1 MQIFE
6 ITAKKPIQEAG
17 WFSKATIGALGDKLA
32 AYNAQQAGLSMPNDS
47 AGGSAY
53 GDMRAKAAAAAD
65 PLIDQMAANEMANW
79 NQTLSNAMK
88 SAGVNAPGALP
99 PATRR
104 AISNSFMARVF
115 QYFLEGKLG
124 DNLNDFPEMVDKKS
138 RSEAN
143 TLLTKLNTAVRGIL
157 NYYSPATT
165 PEGQFQQWQALS
177 KATYDMRSL
186 MQFNPASGSQTRR
199 MQAMPAIVVGPG
211 TAGSVK
217 IGGTTLN
224 TSPQQTII
232 AQLIRKIQ
240 GSPTA
245 AAPVVSIDRRGD
257 VALDN
262 MLLSPADAVQ
272 AELIKIIKSEIQ
284 KANP

>member
-6 ITAKKPIQEAG
+6 ITAKKSIQEAVNPG
-17 WFSKATIGALGDKLA
+17 SVIGALGSKLA

-79 NQTLSNAMK
+79 NQTLTNAMK
-88 SAGVNAPGALP
+88 SAGVNTPSALP

-143 TLLTKLNTAVRGIL
+143 TLLTKLNSAVRGIL
-157 NYYSPATT
+157 NYYSPPTT
-165 PEGQFQQWQALS
+165 PEGQFQQWKDLS

-199 MQAMPAIVVGPG
+199 MQVMPPIVIGPG
-211 TAGSVK
+211 TTGSVK
-217 IGGTTLN
+217 IGRTTLN
-224 TSPQQTII
+224 TTPLHT
-232 AQLIRKIQ
+232 AVAALIRKIQ

-245 AAPVVSIDRRGD
+245 AAPVVNMDRRGD
-257 VALDN
+257 VTMN
-262 MLLSPADAVQ
+262 GMLLSPTDPTQ

-284 KANP
+284 KSNP

>member
-6 ITAKKPIQEAG
+6 ITARKTIQEAG
-17 WFSKATIGALGDKLA
+17 WFSKAAIGALGDKLA

-47 AGGSAY
+47 AGSSAY
-53 GDMRAKAAAAAD
+53 GDMRARAAAAAD

-88 SAGVNAPGALP
+88 STGVNTPGALP

-124 DNLNDFPEMVDKKS
+124 DNLNDFPEMVDKRS

-143 TLLTKLNTAVRGIL
+143 TLLTKLNSAVRGIL
-157 NYYSPATT
+157 NYYSPPTT
-165 PEGQFQQWQALS
+165 PEGQFQQWKDLS

-186 MQFNPASGSQTRR
+186 MQFNPAANSQRQQ
-199 MQAMPAIVVGPG
+199 MQVMPPIVVGPG
-211 TAGSVK
+211 TTGSVK
-217 IGGTTLN
+217 IGRTTLN
-224 TSPQQTII
+224 TTPLHT
-232 AQLIRKIQ
+232 AVAALIRKIQ

-245 AAPVVSIDRRGD
+245 AAPVINVDRRGD
-257 VALDN
+257 VAMN
-262 MLLSPADAVQ
+262 GMLLSPADPTQ
-272 AELIKIIKSEIQ
+272 AELIKIVKSEFQ
-284 KANP
+284 KLNP

>member
-6 ITAKKPIQEAG
+6 ITTKNHIQEAG

-88 SAGVNAPGALP
+88 SAGVNTPGALP

-143 TLLTKLNTAVRGIL
+143 TLLTKLNSAVRGIL
-157 NYYSPATT
+157 NYYSPPTT
-165 PEGQFQQWQALS
+165 PEGQFQQWKDLS

-186 MQFNPASGSQTRR
+186 MQFNPAASSQRQQVQT
-199 MQAMPAIVVGPG
+199 MPPIVVGPG

-217 IGGTTLN
+217 IGRTTLN
-224 TSPQQTII
+224 STPLHT
-232 AQLIRKIQ
+232 AVAALIRKIQ

-245 AAPVVSIDRRGD
+245 AAPVVNVDRRGD
-257 VALDN
+257 VALN
-262 MLLSPADAVQ
+262 GMLLSPADPTQ
-272 AELIKIIKSEIQ
+272 AELIKIIKSEIRGL
-284 KANP
+284 AP

>member
-6 ITAKKPIQEAG
+6 ITAKSIPG
-17 WFSKATIGALGDKLA
+17 VRWFSKDSIAALSDKLD
-32 AYNAQQAGLSMPNDS
+32 AYNFAQAGLTRPNAS
-47 AGGSAY
+47 AGRSAY
-53 GDMRAKAAAAAD
+53 GDMRSKAAAAAD

-79 NQTLSNAMK
+79 NQTLTNAMK
-88 SAGVNAPGALP
+88 SAGVNTPGALP

-143 TLLTKLNTAVRGIL
+143 TLLTKLNAAVRGIL

-165 PEGQFQQWQALS
+165 PEGQFQQWKDLS

-186 MQFNPASGSQTRR
+186 MQFNPAANSQRQQ
-199 MQAMPAIVVGPG
+199 MQVMPPIVVGPG
-211 TAGSVK
+211 TTGSVK
-217 IGGTTLN
+217 IGRTTLN
-224 TSPQQTII
+224 TTPLHT
-232 AQLIRKIQ
+232 AVAALIRNIQ

-245 AAPVVSIDRRGD
+245 AAPVVSVDRRGD
-257 VALDN
+257 VAMN
-262 MLLSPADAVQ
+262 GMLLSPADPTQ
-272 AELIKIIKSEIQ
+272 AELIKIIKSEFQ
-284 KANP
+284 KLNP

>member
-6 ITAKKPIQEAG
+6 ITARKTIQEAG
-17 WFSKATIGALGDKLA
+17 WFSKAAIGALGDKLA

-47 AGGSAY
+47 AGSSAY
-53 GDMRAKAAAAAD
+53 GDMRARAAAAAD

-88 SAGVNAPGALP
+88 SAGVNTPGALP

-143 TLLTKLNTAVRGIL
+143 TLLTKLNSAVRGIL

-165 PEGQFQQWQALS
+165 PEGQFQQWKDLS

-186 MQFNPASGSQTRR
+186 MQFNPAANSQRQQ
-199 MQAMPAIVVGPG
+199 MQVMPPIVIGPG
-211 TAGSVK
+211 TTGSVK
-217 IGGTTLN
+217 IGRTTLN

-245 AAPVVSIDRRGD
+245 AAPVVSVDRRGD
-257 VALDN
+257 VAMN
-262 MLLSPADAVQ
+262 GMLLSPADAVQ

>member
-6 ITAKKPIQEAG
+6 ITAKSIPG
-17 WFSKATIGALGDKLA
+17 VRWFSKAAVGALGDKLA
-32 AYNAQQAGLSMPNDS
+32 AYNFAQAGLTQPNDA
-47 AGGSAY
+47 AGSSAY

-88 SAGVNAPGALP
+88 STGVNTPGALP

-124 DNLNDFPEMVDKKS
+124 DNLNDFPEMVDKRS

-143 TLLTKLNTAVRGIL
+143 TLLTKLNSAVRGIL
-157 NYYSPATT
+157 NYYSPPTT
-165 PEGQFQQWQALS
+165 PEGQFQQWKDLS

-186 MQFNPASGSQTRR
+186 MQFNPASNSQRQQ
-199 MQAMPAIVVGPG
+199 MQVMPPIVVGPG
-211 TAGSVK
+211 TTGSVK
-217 IGGTTLN
+217 IGRTTLN
-224 TSPQQTII
+224 TTPLHT
-232 AQLIRKIQ
+232 AVAALIRKIQ

-245 AAPVVSIDRRGD
+245 AAPVINVDRRGD
-257 VALDN
+257 VAMN
-262 MLLSPADAVQ
+262 GMLLSPADPTQ
-272 AELIKIIKSEIQ
+272 AELIKIVKSEFQ
-284 KANP
+284 KLNP

>member
-6 ITAKKPIQEAG
+6 ITAKKLTQEAINPG
-17 WFSKATIGALGDKLA
+17 AAIGALGAKLA

-65 PLIDQMAANEMANW
+65 PLINQMAADEMANW
-79 NQTLSNAMK
+79 NRTLTNAMQ
-88 SAGVNAPGALP
+88 SSGVNRPGALP

-124 DNLNDFPEMVDKKS
+124 DNLNDFPEMVDKRS

-143 TLLTKLNTAVRGIL
+143 TLLTKLNSAVRGIL
-157 NYYSPATT
+157 NFYSPPTT
-165 PEGQFQQWQALS
+165 PEGQFQQWKDLS

-186 MQFNPASGSQTRR
+186 IQFNPASSSQTRR
-199 MQAMPAIVVGPG
+199 MQVMPPIVVGPG
-211 TAGSVK
+211 TTGSVK
-217 IGGTTLN
+217 IGRTTLN

-257 VALDN
+257 VALNN

>member
-6 ITAKKPIQEAG
+6 ITAKKSIQEAG
-17 WFSKATIGALGDKLA
+17 WFSRAAIGALGNKLA

-65 PLIDQMAANEMANW
+65 PLINQMAADEMANW
-79 NQTLSNAMK
+79 NRTLTNAMT
-88 SAGVNAPGALP
+88 SAGVNTPGALP
-99 PATRR
+99 PTTRR

-143 TLLTKLNTAVRGIL
+143 TLLTKLNSAVRGIL

-165 PEGQFQQWQALS
+165 PEGQFQQWKDLS

-186 MQFNPASGSQTRR
+186 MQFNPAANSQRQQ
-199 MQAMPAIVVGPG
+199 MQVMPPIVIGPG
-211 TAGSVK
+211 TTGSVK
-217 IGGTTLN
+217 IGRTTLN

-257 VALDN
+257 VALNN

>member
-6 ITAKKPIQEAG
+6 ITARKITQEAINPG
-17 WFSKATIGALGDKLA
+17 AVLGALGSKLA
-32 AYNAQQAGLSMPNDS
+32 AYNAQQAGISMPNDS

-88 SAGVNAPGALP
+88 SAGVNTPGALP

-124 DNLNDFPEMVDKKS
+124 DNLNDFPEMVDKRS

-143 TLLTKLNTAVRGIL
+143 TLLTKLNSAVRGIL
-157 NYYSPATT
+157 NYYSPPTT
-165 PEGQFQQWQALS
+165 SEGQFQQWKDLS

-186 MQFNPASGSQTRR
+186 MQFNPAANSQRQQ
-199 MQAMPAIVVGPG
+199 MQEFHDK
-211 TAGSVK
+211 TA
-217 IGGTTLN
+217 
-224 TSPQQTII
+224 
-232 AQLIRKIQ
+232 
-240 GSPTA
+240 
-245 AAPVVSIDRRGD
+245 
-257 VALDN
+257 
-262 MLLSPADAVQ
+262 
-272 AELIKIIKSEIQ
+272 
-284 KANP
+284 

>member
-6 ITAKKPIQEAG
+6 ITARKPIQEAG
-17 WFSKATIGALGDKLA
+17 WFSKAAIGALGDKLA

-47 AGGSAY
+47 AGSSAY
-53 GDMRAKAAAAAD
+53 GDMRARAAAAAD

-88 SAGVNAPGALP
+88 STGVNTPGALP

-124 DNLNDFPEMVDKKS
+124 DNLNDFPEMVDKRS

-143 TLLTKLNTAVRGIL
+143 TLLTKLNSAVRGIL
-157 NYYSPATT
+157 NYYSPPTT
-165 PEGQFQQWQALS
+165 PEGQFQQWKALS

-186 MQFNPASGSQTRR
+186 MQFNPAANSQRQQ
-199 MQAMPAIVVGPG
+199 MQVMPPIVVGPG
-211 TAGSVK
+211 TTGSVK
-217 IGGTTLN
+217 IGRTTLN
-224 TSPQQTII
+224 STPRQT
-232 AQLIRKIQ
+232 AVAALIRKIQ

-245 AAPVVSIDRRGD
+245 AAPVVNVDRRGD
-257 VALDN
+257 VVINGL
-262 MLLSPADAVQ
+262 LLSPGDPTQAD
-272 AELIKIIKSEIQ
+272 LIKIIKSEIQ
-284 KANP
+284 KLNP

>member
-6 ITAKKPIQEAG
+6 ITAKSIPG
-17 WFSKATIGALGDKLA
+17 VRWFSKDSIAALSDKLD
-32 AYNAQQAGLSMPNDS
+32 AYNFAQAGLTRPNDS
-47 AGGSAY
+47 AGSSAY
-53 GDMRAKAAAAAD
+53 GDMRSKAAAAAD

-79 NQTLSNAMK
+79 NQTLTNAMK
-88 SAGVNAPGALP
+88 SAGVNTPGALP

-143 TLLTKLNTAVRGIL
+143 TLLTKLNAAVRGIL

-165 PEGQFQQWQALS
+165 PEGQFQQWKDLS

-186 MQFNPASGSQTRR
+186 MQFNPAANSQRQQ
-199 MQAMPAIVVGPG
+199 MQVMPPIVIGPG
-211 TAGSVK
+211 TTGSVK
-217 IGGTTLN
+217 IRAGHHRQCKDWQNHIEYYTFAHCCGRIDSKYTRVAN
-224 TSPQQTII
+224 CCRPSGQCRSQ
-232 AQLIRKIQ
+232 RRRCNERHV
-240 GSPTA
+240 
-245 AAPVVSIDRRGD
+245 VVSCR
-257 VALDN
+257 
-262 MLLSPADAVQ
+262 SY
-272 AELIKIIKSEIQ
+272 SS
-284 KANP
+284 

>member
-6 ITAKKPIQEAG
+6 ITAKKAIQEAG
-17 WFSKATIGALGDKLA
+17 WFSSAAIGALGNKLA
-32 AYNAQQAGLSMPNDS
+32 AYNAQQAGLSMPNDT

-65 PLIDQMAANEMANW
+65 PLINQMAANEMANW
-79 NQTLSNAMK
+79 NQSLSNAMK
-88 SAGVNAPGALP
+88 SAGVGTPGALP

-104 AISNSFMARVF
+104 ALSNSFMARVF

-124 DNLNDFPEMVDKKS
+124 DNLNDFPEMVDKRS
-138 RSEAN
+138 RAEAN
-143 TLLTKLNTAVRGIL
+143 TLLTKLNSAVRGIL
-157 NYYSPATT
+157 NYYSPPTT
-165 PEGQFQQWQALS
+165 PEGQFQQWKDLS

-186 MQFNPASGSQTRR
+186 MQFNPAASSQRQQVQT
-199 MQAMPAIVVGPG
+199 MPPIVVGPG

-217 IGGTTLN
+217 IGRTTLN
-224 TSPQQTII
+224 STPLHT
-232 AQLIRKIQ
+232 AVAALIRKIQ

-245 AAPVVSIDRRGD
+245 AAPVVNVDRRGD
-257 VALDN
+257 VSMN
-262 MLLSPADAVQ
+262 GMLLSPGDPTQ

-284 KANP
+284 RLNP

>member
-6 ITAKKPIQEAG
+6 ITARKPIQEAG
-17 WFSKATIGALGDKLA
+17 WFSKAAIGALGDKLA

-47 AGGSAY
+47 AGSSAY
-53 GDMRAKAAAAAD
+53 GDMRARAAAAAD

-88 SAGVNAPGALP
+88 STGVNTPGTLP

-124 DNLNDFPEMVDKKS
+124 DNLNDFPEMVDKRS

-143 TLLTKLNTAVRGIL
+143 TLLTKLNSAVRGIL
-157 NYYSPATT
+157 NYYSPPTT
-165 PEGQFQQWQALS
+165 PEGQFQQWKDLS

-186 MQFNPASGSQTRR
+186 MQFNPAANSQRQQ
-199 MQAMPAIVVGPG
+199 MQVMPPIVVGPG
-211 TAGSVK
+211 TTGSVK
-217 IGGTTLN
+217 IGRTTLN
-224 TSPQQTII
+224 TTPLHT
-232 AQLIRKIQ
+232 AVAALIRKIQ

-245 AAPVVSIDRRGD
+245 AAPVVNVDRRGD
-257 VALDN
+257 VAMN
-262 MLLSPADAVQ
+262 GMLLSPADPTQ
-272 AELIKIIKSEIQ
+272 AELIKIIKSEFQ
-284 KANP
+284 KLNP

>member
-6 ITAKKPIQEAG
+6 ITARNAIQEAINPG
-17 WFSKATIGALGDKLA
+17 AVIGALGSKLA

-47 AGGSAY
+47 SGGGAY

-65 PLIDQMAANEMANW
+65 PLINQMAADEMAGW
-79 NQTLSNAMK
+79 NQSLSNAMK
-88 SAGVNAPGALP
+88 SAGVTTPGALP

-104 AISNSFMARVF
+104 AIANSFMARVF

-124 DNLNDFPEMVDKKS
+124 DDLTDFPEMVDKRS

-143 TLLTKLNTAVRGIL
+143 TLLTKLNSAVRGIL
-157 NYYSPATT
+157 NFYSPPTT
-165 PEGQFQQWQALS
+165 AEGQFQQWQALS

-199 MQAMPAIVVGPG
+199 MQVMPAIVVGPG

-217 IGGTTLN
+217 IGRTTLN

-245 AAPVVSIDRRGD
+245 AAPVVNMDRRGD
-257 VALDN
+257 VTIN
-262 MLLSPADAVQ
+262 GMLLSPTDPTQ

-284 KANP
+284 KSNP

>member
-6 ITAKKPIQEAG
+6 ITAKKPIQEAINPG
-17 WFSKATIGALGDKLA
+17 AVIGALGDKLA

-47 AGGSAY
+47 TGSSAY
-53 GDMRAKAAAAAD
+53 GDMRARAAAAAD

-88 SAGVNAPGALP
+88 STGVNTPGALP

-124 DNLNDFPEMVDKKS
+124 DNLNDFPEMVDKRS

-143 TLLTKLNTAVRGIL
+143 TLLTKLNSAVRGIL
-157 NYYSPATT
+157 NYYSPPTT
-165 PEGQFQQWQALS
+165 PEGQFQQWKDLS

-186 MQFNPASGSQTRR
+186 MQFNPAANSQRQQ
-199 MQAMPAIVVGPG
+199 MQVMPPIVVGPG
-211 TAGSVK
+211 TTGSVK
-217 IGGTTLN
+217 IGRTTLN
-224 TSPQQTII
+224 TTPLHT
-232 AQLIRKIQ
+232 AVAALIRKIQ

-245 AAPVVSIDRRGD
+245 AAPVVNVDRRGD
-257 VALDN
+257 VAMN
-262 MLLSPADAVQ
+262 GMLLSPTDPTQ
-272 AELIKIIKSEIQ
+272 AELIKIIKSEFQ
-284 KANP
+284 KLNR

>member
-6 ITAKKPIQEAG
+6 ITARKTIQEAG
-17 WFSKATIGALGDKLA
+17 WFSKAAIGALGDKLA

-47 AGGSAY
+47 AGSSAY
-53 GDMRAKAAAAAD
+53 GDMRARAAAAAD

-88 SAGVNAPGALP
+88 STGVNTPGALP

-124 DNLNDFPEMVDKKS
+124 DNLNDFPEMVDKRS

-143 TLLTKLNTAVRGIL
+143 TLLTKLNSAVRGIL
-157 NYYSPATT
+157 NYYSPPTT
-165 PEGQFQQWQALS
+165 PEGQFQQWKDLS

-186 MQFNPASGSQTRR
+186 MQFNPAASSQRQQ
-199 MQAMPAIVVGPG
+199 MQVMPPIVVGPG
-211 TAGSVK
+211 TTGSVK
-217 IGGTTLN
+217 IGRTTLN
-224 TSPQQTII
+224 TTPLHT
-232 AQLIRKIQ
+232 AVAALIRRIQ

-245 AAPVVSIDRRGD
+245 AAPVVNVDRMGD
-257 VALDN
+257 VAMN
-262 MLLSPADAVQ
+262 GMLLSPTDPTQ
-272 AELIKIIKSEIQ
+272 AELIKIIKSEFQ
-284 KANP
+284 KLNP

>member
-6 ITAKKPIQEAG
+6 ITAKKLAQEAINPG
-17 WFSKATIGALGDKLA
+17 AVIGSLGDKLA

-47 AGGSAY
+47 AGSSAY

-65 PLIDQMAANEMANW
+65 PLINQMAANEMAGW
-79 NQTLSNAMK
+79 NQSLANAMK
-88 SAGVNAPGALP
+88 SAGVNSPAALP

-124 DNLNDFPEMVDKKS
+124 DDLTDFPLMVDKRS

-143 TLLTKLNTAVRGIL
+143 TLLTKLNSAVRNIL
-157 NYYSPATT
+157 NFYSPPIT
-165 PEGQFQQWQALS
+165 PEGQFQQWKDLS

-186 MQFNPASGSQTRR
+186 LQFNPAASSQTRR
-199 MQAMPAIVVGPG
+199 MQVMPAIVVGPG
-211 TAGSVK
+211 AAGSVK
-217 IGGTTLN
+217 IGRTTLN

-245 AAPVVSIDRRGD
+245 AAPVVNMDRRGD
-257 VALDN
+257 VTIN
-262 MLLSPADAVQ
+262 GMLLSPADPTQ

-284 KANP
+284 KSNP

>member
-17 WFSKATIGALGDKLA
+17 WFSKATIGALGNKVA

-53 GDMRAKAAAAAD
+53 GDMRAKAAAAAS

-88 SAGVNAPGALP
+88 SAGANTPGALP

-143 TLLTKLNTAVRGIL
+143 TLLTKLNSAVRGIL
-157 NYYSPATT
+157 NYYSPPTT
-165 PEGQFQQWQALS
+165 PEGQFQQWKDLS

-186 MQFNPASGSQTRR
+186 MQFNPAANSQRQQ
-199 MQAMPAIVVGPG
+199 MQVMPPIVIGPG
-211 TAGSVK
+211 TTGSVK
-217 IGGTTLN
+217 IGRTTLN

-245 AAPVVSIDRRGD
+245 ASPVVSIDRRGD
-257 VALDN
+257 VALN
-262 MLLSPADAVQ
+262 GMLLSPADAVQ

>member
-6 ITAKKPIQEAG
+6 ITTKNPIQEAG
-17 WFSKATIGALGDKLA
+17 WFSRATIGALGDKLA

-65 PLIDQMAANEMANW
+65 PLINQMATDEMANW
-79 NQTLSNAMK
+79 NQSLSNAMK
-88 SAGVNAPGALP
+88 SAGVGTPGQLP

-143 TLLTKLNTAVRGIL
+143 TLLTKLNSAVRGIL
-157 NYYSPATT
+157 NYYSPPTT
-165 PEGQFQQWQALS
+165 PEGQFQQWKDLS

-186 MQFNPASGSQTRR
+186 MQFNPASGSQRQKI
-199 MQAMPAIVVGPG
+199 QAMPPIVIGPG
-211 TAGSVK
+211 TTGSVK
-217 IGGTTLN
+217 IGRTTLN
-224 TSPQQTII
+224 TTPLHT
-232 AQLIRKIQ
+232 AVAALIRNIQ

-245 AAPVVSIDRRGD
+245 AAPVVNVDRRGD
-257 VALDN
+257 VAMN
-262 MLLSPADAVQ
+262 GMLLSPADPTQ
-272 AELIKIIKSEIQ
+272 AELIKIIKSEIRGL
-284 KANP
+284 AP

>member
-6 ITAKKPIQEAG
+6 ITVRKPIQEAG
-17 WFSKATIGALGDKLA
+17 WFSKAAIGALGDKLA

-47 AGGSAY
+47 AGSSAY

-88 SAGVNAPGALP
+88 STGVNTPGALP

-104 AISNSFMARVF
+104 AISSSFMARVF

-124 DNLNDFPEMVDKKS
+124 DNLNDFPEMVDKRS

-143 TLLTKLNTAVRGIL
+143 TLLTKLNSAVRGIL

-165 PEGQFQQWQALS
+165 PEGQFQQWKDLS

-186 MQFNPASGSQTRR
+186 MQFNPAANSQRQQ
-199 MQAMPAIVVGPG
+199 MQVMPPIVVGPG
-211 TAGSVK
+211 TTGSVK
-217 IGGTTLN
+217 IGRTTLN
-224 TSPQQTII
+224 TTPLHT
-232 AQLIRKIQ
+232 AVAALIRKIQ

-245 AAPVVSIDRRGD
+245 AAPVINVDRRGD
-257 VALDN
+257 VAMN
-262 MLLSPADAVQ
+262 GMLLSPADPTQ
-272 AELIKIIKSEIQ
+272 AELIKIVKSEFQ
-284 KANP
+284 KLNP

>member
-6 ITAKKPIQEAG
+6 ITARKPIQEAG
-17 WFSKATIGALGDKLA
+17 WFSKAAIGALGDKLA

-47 AGGSAY
+47 AGSSAY
-53 GDMRAKAAAAAD
+53 GDMRARAAAAAD

-88 SAGVNAPGALP
+88 STGVNTPGALP

-124 DNLNDFPEMVDKKS
+124 DNLNDFPEMVDKRS

-143 TLLTKLNTAVRGIL
+143 TLLTKLNSAVRGIL
-157 NYYSPATT
+157 NYYSPPTT
-165 PEGQFQQWQALS
+165 PEGQFQQWKDLS

-186 MQFNPASGSQTRR
+186 MQFNPAANSQRQQ
-199 MQAMPAIVVGPG
+199 MQVMPPIVVGPG
-211 TAGSVK
+211 TTGSVK
-217 IGGTTLN
+217 IGRTTLN
-224 TSPQQTII
+224 TTPLHT
-232 AQLIRKIQ
+232 AVAALIRKIQ

-245 AAPVVSIDRRGD
+245 AAPVVNVDRRGD
-257 VALDN
+257 VAMN
-262 MLLSPADAVQ
+262 GMLLSPADPTQ
-272 AELIKIIKSEIQ
+272 AELIKIIKSEFQ
-284 KANP
+284 KLNP

>member
-6 ITAKKPIQEAG
+6 ITAKNPIQEAVNPG
-17 WFSKATIGALGDKLA
+17 AVIGALGSKLA
-32 AYNAQQAGLSMPNDS
+32 AYNAQQVGLSMPNDS

-65 PLIDQMAANEMANW
+65 PLINQMAADEMANW
-79 NQTLSNAMK
+79 NRTLTNAMK
-88 SAGVNAPGALP
+88 SAGVNTPGALP

-124 DNLNDFPEMVDKKS
+124 DNLNDFPQMVDK
-138 RSEAN
+138 RSGAEAN

-165 PEGQFQQWQALS
+165 PEGQFQQWKDLS

-199 MQAMPAIVVGPG
+199 MQVMPPIVIGPG
-211 TAGSVK
+211 TTGSVK
-217 IGGTTLN
+217 IGRTTLN

>member
-6 ITAKKPIQEAG
+6 ITARKTIQEAG
-17 WFSKATIGALGDKLA
+17 WFSKAAIGALGDKLA

-47 AGGSAY
+47 AGSSAY
-53 GDMRAKAAAAAD
+53 GDMRARAAAAAD

-88 SAGVNAPGALP
+88 STGVNTPGALP

-124 DNLNDFPEMVDKKS
+124 DNLNDFPEMVDKRS

-143 TLLTKLNTAVRGIL
+143 TLLTKLNSAVRGIL
-157 NYYSPATT
+157 NYYSPPTT
-165 PEGQFQQWQALS
+165 PEGQFQQWKDLS

-186 MQFNPASGSQTRR
+186 MQFNPASNSQRQQ
-199 MQAMPAIVVGPG
+199 MQVMPPIVVGPG
-211 TAGSVK
+211 TTGSVK
-217 IGGTTLN
+217 IGRTTLN
-224 TSPQQTII
+224 TTPLHT
-232 AQLIRKIQ
+232 AVAALIRKIQ

-245 AAPVVSIDRRGD
+245 AAPVINVDRRGD
-257 VALDN
+257 VAMN
-262 MLLSPADAVQ
+262 GMLLSPADPTQ
-272 AELIKIIKSEIQ
+272 AELIKIVKSEFQ
-284 KANP
+284 KLNP

>member
-6 ITAKKPIQEAG
+6 ITARKTIQEAG
-17 WFSKATIGALGDKLA
+17 WFSRATIGALGDKLA

-47 AGGSAY
+47 AGSSAY

-88 SAGVNAPGALP
+88 SAGVNTPGALP

-143 TLLTKLNTAVRGIL
+143 TLLTKLNSAVRGIL

-165 PEGQFQQWQALS
+165 PEGQFQQWKDLS

-186 MQFNPASGSQTRR
+186 MQFNPAANSQRQQ
-199 MQAMPAIVVGPG
+199 MQVMPPIVIGPG
-211 TAGSVK
+211 TTGSVK
-217 IGGTTLN
+217 IGRTTLN

-245 AAPVVSIDRRGD
+245 AAPVVSVDRRGD
-257 VALDN
+257 VAMN
-262 MLLSPADAVQ
+262 GMLLSPADAVQ

>member
-6 ITAKKPIQEAG
+6 ITAKKSIHEAVNPG
-17 WFSKATIGALGDKLA
+17 AVIGALGSKLA

-65 PLIDQMAANEMANW
+65 PLINQMAADELANW
-79 NQTLSNAMK
+79 NQTLTNAMK
-88 SAGVNAPGALP
+88 SAGVNTPGALP

-124 DNLNDFPEMVDKKS
+124 DNLNDFPQMVDK
-138 RSEAN
+138 RSSAEAN
-143 TLLTKLNTAVRGIL
+143 TLLTKLNSAIRGIL

-199 MQAMPAIVVGPG
+199 MQVMPPIVVGPG
-211 TAGSVK
+211 TTGSVK
-217 IGGTTLN
+217 IGRTTLN
-224 TSPQQTII
+224 TTPLHI
-232 AQLIRKIQ
+232 AMAALIRNIQ

-245 AAPVVSIDRRGD
+245 AAPVVSVDRRGD
-257 VALDN
+257 VAMN
-262 MLLSPADAVQ
+262 GMLLSPADPTQ
-272 AELIKIIKSEIQ
+272 AELIKIIKSEFR
-284 KANP
+284 KLNP